1 MFNIMPDL
9 SEHLTTLDEAWQA
22 SMQVLIENPDIVK
35 AKAPGCAPEQVDEA
49 VKTVIKWAGSVR
61 SPHGFRPIYPI
72 ARLQLAASIAILAEQ
87 AQNLKANPAGYFPA
101 FLDKLLQTL
110 APITAASVFSDKTES
125 QKGLAE
131 LGAELSQHIA
141 LMQTAQS
148 ELAEKI
154 KALEAGELAAD
165 KIHEQAEK
173 ANASCQDIQQAV
185 EKLGE
190 QATEA
195 EACLE
200 AIKESEST
208 IQENEKVVQ
217 ALVAKNEALQAK
229 IENQASALEALTQ
242 KAQEQHKLI
251 DELLPSATSA
261 GLARAFQIQRTRFGN
276 SQAGWAAAFFASLV
290 TLIVFSWQIKL
301 GLPEGSSSEVWTYL
315 LFRMPLA
322 APLVWLGWFSA
333 IQYGNVLRLKEDYAF
348 KEATSMAFA
357 GYRDHMEHLHAVNDE
372 QAGTALN
379 QLSLT
384 TIAILGNDPL
394 RLLQQQTADASP
406 WNRNSPETASGTEA
420 KPR

>member
-1 MFNIMPDL
+1 MPDL
-9 SEHLTTLDEAWQA
+9 NDHLAILDEAWA
-22 SMQVLIENPDIVK
+22 ESLRVLIENPEIVE
-35 AKAPGCAPEQVDEA
+35 AKAPGCSPEQVDES
-49 VKTVIKWAGSVR
+49 VKTVMKWAGSIR

-72 ARLQLAASIAILAEQ
+72 ARLQLATSLAALAEQ

-101 FLDKLLQTL
+101 FLDKLLDVFT
-110 APITAASVFSDKTES
+110 PITAASVFSDKIEA

-148 ELAEKI
+148 ELSEKI
-154 KALEAGELAAD
+154 KALDEGDLAAE
-165 KIHEQAEK
+165 KIHAQAEQ
-173 ANASCQDIQQAV
+173 ANASSLAIQQGV
-185 EKLGE
+185 EKLDA

-195 EACLE
+195 AACLE

-208 IQENEKVVQ
+208 IHENEKSAQ
-217 ALVAKNEALQAK
+217 ALVAKNQALQAK
-229 IENQASALEALTQ
+229 IEEQKAALEALTQ
-242 KAQEQHKLI
+242 KAKEQHNLI

-301 GLPEGSSSEVWTYL
+301 GIPEGSSSEVWTYL

-357 GYRDHMEHLHAVNDE
+357 GYRDHMEHLHAVDDA
-372 QAGTALN
+372 QAGNALN
-379 QLSLT
+379 QLALT

-394 RLLQQQTADASP
+394 RLLQAQTTDASP
-406 WNRNSPETASGTEA
+406 WEKSANLLKSKSKAGDS
-420 KPR
+420 

>member
-1 MFNIMPDL
+1 MPDL
-9 SEHLTTLDEAWQA
+9 TAHLATLDEAWQQ
-22 SMQVLIENPDIVK
+22 SLRVLIENPDIVDD
-35 AKAPGCAPEQVDEA
+35 KAPGCSPEQIDEA
-49 VKTVIKWAGSVR
+49 VKTVIKWAGSIR

-72 ARLQLAASIAILAEQ
+72 ARLQLAASLAALAGH

-101 FLDKLLQTL
+101 FLDKLLETL

-125 QKGLAE
+125 QKGLAD

-141 LMQTAQS
+141 LMQTAQA

-154 KALEAGELAAD
+154 KALEEGDLAAD
-165 KIHEQAEK
+165 KIHDQAIK
-173 ANASCQDIQQAV
+173 ADASSKAIQQGV
-185 EKLGE
+185 GKLGE

-195 EACLE
+195 EASLE

-208 IQENEKVVQ
+208 IQENEKAVQ
-217 ALVAKNEALQAK
+217 SLVAKNEALQAK
-229 IENQASALEALTQ
+229 IEKQASALEALTQ

-315 LFRMPLA
+315 LFRLPLA

-379 QLSLT
+379 QLALT
-384 TIAILGNDPL
+384 TIQILGNDPL
-394 RLLQQQTADASP
+394 RLLQQQTTDASP
-406 WNRNSPETASGTEA
+406 WNR
-420 KPR
+420 KPTKSAPSAEDKPH